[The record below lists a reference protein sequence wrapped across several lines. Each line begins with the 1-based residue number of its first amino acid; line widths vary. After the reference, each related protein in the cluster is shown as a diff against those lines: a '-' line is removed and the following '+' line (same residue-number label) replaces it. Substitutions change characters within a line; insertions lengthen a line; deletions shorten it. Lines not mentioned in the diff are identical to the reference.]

1 MSASIQF
8 IGATGTVTGS
18 KYLITFGKHHYMVD
32 CGLFQGLKVLRQRN
46 WHALPVQPNR
56 IDSVVLT
63 HAHIDHTGYLPLL
76 VKNGFRGPVYA
87 TPGTK
92 ALCGVL
98 LPDSGHLQEED
109 AEFAN
114 RHQFS
119 KHSPALPLYTEDD
132 ARASLEYFRGVGF
145 QKRVELSRHV
155 SFQFLPAGHILGAAI
170 VQFMVSGRTVT
181 FSGDLGRP
189 KSDIMKPP
197 VAVRETDYLIME
209 STYGDRCHPAE
220 DPKKIFKEA
229 IVRTVERRGIV
240 LIPAFAVGRAQQVLF
255 LLNELRKEGEI
266 PDIPIYVNSP
276 MATEA
281 TQIFHDL
288 NGDLAISKDQFRE
301 LFDIAKFVTTV
312 QESKRV
318 AATKEP
324 CIIISASGMATGGR
338 VLHHLK
344 FLAPNPKNL
353 ILFVGFQAAGTR
365 GEAIVNASRDRDDR
379 TIKIH
384 GMKVPVKAEVKL
396 IDTLS
401 AHADSDELMDW
412 LKKFSRPPK
421 MTFITHGEP
430 LAAEALRKRI
440 EEELHWQVEVPDYLE
455 TFELI

>member
-1 MSASIQF
+1 MSATIQF

-18 KYLITFGKHHYMVD
+18 KYLVTFGKHHYMVD

-46 WHALPVQPNR
+46 WHALPIQANR

-76 VKNGFRGPVYA
+76 VKSGFRGPVYA
-87 TPGTK
+87 TPATK

-109 AEFAN
+109 ADFAN
-114 RHQFS
+114 RHHFS
-119 KHSPALPLYTEDD
+119 KHKPALPLYTEED
-132 ARASLEYFRGVGF
+132 ARASLEYFKSVAF
-145 QKRVELSRHV
+145 QKKVDLSRHV
-155 SFQFLPAGHILGAAI
+155 SFQFLPAGHILGSAV
-170 VQFMVSGRTVT
+170 VQFMISGRTLT

-189 KSDIMKPP
+189 HSDIMKPP
-197 VAVRETDYLIME
+197 AFVRETDYLVVE
-209 STYGDRCHPAE
+209 STYGDRCHPHE
-220 DPKKIFKEA
+220 DPKAIIKEL
-229 IVRTVERRGIV
+229 IHKTIERRGTV

-255 LLNELRKEGEI
+255 ILKELKERGEL
-266 PDIPIYVNSP
+266 PNVPIYVNSP

-281 TQIFHDL
+281 THIFRDL
-288 NGDLAISKDQFRE
+288 SGDLAISKEEFQQ
-301 LFDIAKFVTTV
+301 LFQIAQFVTTV
-312 QESKRV
+312 EESKRV
-318 AATKEP
+318 ATTDEP

-365 GEAIVNASRDRDDR
+365 GEAIMDGAEE
-379 TIKIH
+379 IKIH
-384 GMKVPVKAEVKL
+384 GTKFPVNAEVKL

-401 AHADSDELMDW
+401 AHADADEILGW
-412 LKKFSRPPK
+412 LRKFSHPPK

-440 EEELHWQVEVPDYLE
+440 EEDLHWQCEVPDYLE
-455 TFELI
+455 TFELA